1 MTAIVQGTRRRALRR
16 VAVLVTIA
24 IGGGLACQ
32 DTIVRSLA
40 PENNPQEY
48 VQPDSFRFQAFE
60 LNNVTDELT
69 WTWPNTGS
77 VAVVMHRSFV
87 HHGHGRIVILDAQA
101 DTVYDVGTLENELDN
116 ETAESTSGDWTIT
129 LQLFG
134 AKGRVD
140 FSVVRK
146 P

>member
-1 MTAIVQGTRRRALRR
+1 MIATARGKRLAPSSLLAIVAIALSG
-16 VAVLVTIA
+16 AT
-24 IGGGLACQ
+24 ACQ
-32 DTIVRSLA
+32 DTIVRPLA
-40 PENNPQEY
+40 SENNPQEY

-60 LNNVTDELT
+60 LNNVHDELSWT
-69 WTWPNTGS
+69 WTNTGT
-77 VAVVMHRSFV
+77 AAIVMHRSFV
-87 HHGHGRIVILDAQA
+87 HHGHGRIVILDAQD

-116 ETAESTSGDWTIT
+116 ETLVGASGAWTIT